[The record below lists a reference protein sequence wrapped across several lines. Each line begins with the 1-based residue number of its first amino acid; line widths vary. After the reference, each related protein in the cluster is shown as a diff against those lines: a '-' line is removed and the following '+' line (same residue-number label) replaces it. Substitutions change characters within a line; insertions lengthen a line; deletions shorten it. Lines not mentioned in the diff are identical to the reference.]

1 MTPALA
7 THHLPVLRGFIMP
20 HTKGNDCL
28 NEFRVL
34 ELSLTCNLDELARIL
49 NRELNPIR
57 QMQQALFAADM
68 MAQQTERNGAALSKD
83 QVLFHICKA
92 MTEQATAEITEF
104 ANDVIKESDVKNI
117 LLVSKDNE
125 IKQLEDA
132 LVLLQK
138 DYEFQCSKMSDKGY
152 SGVPKCTAKNKP
164 RKRKAKGGR
173 NEVA

>member
-1 MTPALA
+1 
-7 THHLPVLRGFIMP
+7 MP

-83 QVLFHICKA
+83 QVLYHICKA
-92 MTEQATAEITEF
+92 MTEQATAELTEF
-104 ANDVIKESDVKNI
+104 ATDSIKELEAANLI
-117 LLVSKDNE
+117 LASKDNE

-138 DYEFQCSKMSDKGY
+138 DYEFQCSKMSDKRY
-152 SGVPKCTAKNKP
+152 SGVPKCTATSKP
-164 RKRKAKGGR
+164 KKRRTK
-173 NEVA
+173 